1 MIGNFIRST
10 VLRLDLK
17 CMNILVKEKEVKVD
31 NRYKKNTN
39 SIKDFTFKLYLL
51 YKLQQIFMQDGFE
64 ILAEHFL
71 MKSQT

>member
-1 MIGNFIRST
+1 M
-10 VLRLDLK
+10 
-17 CMNILVKEKEVKVD
+17 
-31 NRYKKNTN
+31 N